1 MRFPRPAALVAASLR
16 GLLLAVVATLLT
28 GLCSWRF
35 IAAADA
41 GDWLA
46 GVSADDTSSAG

>member
-1 MRFPRPAALVAASLR
+1 MHFPRPAALAASGLR
-16 GLLLAVVATLLT
+16 GLLLALVATLLT
-28 GLCSWRF
+28 GLYSWRF